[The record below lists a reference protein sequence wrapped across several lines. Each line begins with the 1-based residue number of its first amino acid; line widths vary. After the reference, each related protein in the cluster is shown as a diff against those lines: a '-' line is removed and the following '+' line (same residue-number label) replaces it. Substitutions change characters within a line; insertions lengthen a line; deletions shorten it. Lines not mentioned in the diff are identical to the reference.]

1 MKMFISMLVWS
12 IIKSE
17 SSISSAVSDQALIER
32 LSSKVPSGGATNSLA
47 FWEDRGHMRYSYYVG
62 LSLRGAPMHAKI
74 ALLVGIFTLLSQ
86 KQPLFCIF
94 IVLVGITSSAVAEN
108 LSVKCLLGR
117 NL

>member
-47 FWEDRGHMRYSYYVG
+47 FWEDRGHMRYSYVG

-108 LSVKCLLGR
+108 LSDKCLLGR